1 MNANQAK
8 YPQLR
13 FKGFTDPWEQR
24 KLGNL
29 GLNIS
34 DGDWIEKQHIFENG
48 QYRIIQTGNIGVDE
62 YLDKP
67 QNAKYFRQEDFN
79 QLKANEIF
87 PGDIVVCRL
96 ADPAGRAVIL
106 PNIGKQMV
114 TSVDVAILR
123 PSSRISFRFLV
134 SQLNNPRNLKQVQIM
149 ASGSTRTRISRKNLE
164 REIIQLPNINEQKKI
179 GSFFSILNSTIALHQ
194 RKLAKLKELKQGYL
208 QKLFPE
214 NGSKFPQLRFAGFA
228 DAWEQRKLGEVGK
241 TQSGIGFPD
250 AEQGGTEGVPFYKV
264 SDMNKPGN
272 EHEMVN
278 ANNYVNY
285 EQLSRKKWKII
296 ETVPAVIFA
305 KVGAAIMLNR
315 KRLVTSPFLID
326 NNTMA
331 YVFDGSWNI
340 DFGKTLFETIN
351 LPRYAQVGALPS
363 YNGSDIESIEVTLP
377 NKGEQVKLG
386 AFFKSLDDTITLHKR
401 KLEKLQELKK
411 GYLQKMFC

>member
-1 MNANQAK
+1 MKDNQTK

-13 FKGFTDPWEQR
+13 FKGFTDP
-24 KLGNL
+24 
-29 GLNIS
+29 
-34 DGDWIEKQHIFENG
+34 
-48 QYRIIQTGNIGVDE
+48 
-62 YLDKP
+62 
-67 QNAKYFRQEDFN
+67 
-79 QLKANEIF
+79 
-87 PGDIVVCRL
+87 
-96 ADPAGRAVIL
+96 
-106 PNIGKQMV
+106 
-114 TSVDVAILR
+114 
-123 PSSRISFRFLV
+123 
-134 SQLNNPRNLKQVQIM
+134 
-149 ASGSTRTRISRKNLE
+149 
-164 REIIQLPNINEQKKI
+164 
-179 GSFFSILNSTIALHQ
+179 
-194 RKLAKLKELKQGYL
+194 
-208 QKLFPE
+208 
-214 NGSKFPQLRFAGFA
+214 
-228 DAWEQRKLGEVGK
+228 WEQRKLGEVGK

-386 AFFKSLDDTITLHKR
+386 AFFKSLDDTITLHQRKLAKLKELKQGYLQKLFPENGSKFPQLRFAGFADAWEQRKLSDGTNKIGDGLHGTPKYSEDGEVYFVNGNNLVNGQIVIMPETKTVTSNEQSKDDKALNESTILMSINGTIGNLAWYRGENLMLGKSAAYIEVSDFDKKFIYAYLQTRPVKDYYLNSLTGTTIKNLGLKAIRNTNICTPTIDEQAKIGVLFQNLDKTITLHQR
-401 KLEKLQELKK
+401 KLERLQELKK